1 MIEVIGFVVIVARKL
16 CLFTSIAMAASVKDQ
31 HCTEEYFRRTSAPKW
46 AEERREQV
54 EAFLDHHRVVGKC
67 MAVVTSGGTTVPLE
81 RNTVRFLDNFSTGS
95 RGAASVEY
103 LLGLG
108 YAVIYVHRPGSIA
121 PFARHLQR
129 ATASSLDV
137 NFLEHVDVSSRQ
149 EQQIRL
155 LVEDPKAKENV
166 VEAVKKLQNVRA
178 TNTLLALPFTSVDD
192 YFFVLRM
199 VANCVAPW
207 KERALFLL
215 AAAVSDFYIPQQDL
229 AEHKIQSRA
238 GPLELT
244 LQQVPKMLGVLRRNW
259 APQSF
264 VVSFKLE
271 TDWDILRKKAK
282 QAINKYA
289 MHLVI
294 ANELHSRFNEVLLI
308 TDKDE
313 RALTRPENDADIESS
328 LMEAVARMH
337 YQYIASHD
345 VSVPDEIGHRASRS
359 RLPSAMKR
367 QLPASV
373 QSLLSVMEA
382 HKEEILGVVVGGML
396 SVMLNMLQTHLRR
409 SR

>member
-1 MIEVIGFVVIVARKL
+1 MSDE
-16 CLFTSIAMAASVKDQ
+16 DQ
-31 HCTEEYFRRTSAPKW
+31 RRTEQYFVHTTAPKW
-46 AEERREQV
+46 GDERREQV

-67 MAVVTSGGTTVPLE
+67 VAVVTSGGTTVPLE

-129 ATASSLDV
+129 ATCSSLDV
-137 NFLEHVDVSSRQ
+137 DFLEHLDVRG
-149 EQQIRL
+149 EEIRL
-155 LVEDPKAKENV
+155 RVEDPAAKKKV
-166 VEAVKKLQNVRA
+166 VDAVHKLRTVRA
-178 TNTLLALPFTSVDD
+178 ANTLLALPFTSVDD

-199 VANCVAPW
+199 VATCVAPW

-229 AEHKIQSRA
+229 SVHKIQSRA

-244 LQQVPKMLGVLRRNW
+244 LQQVPKMLGVLRHTW

-282 QAINKYA
+282 QAIAKYA
-289 MHLVI
+289 MHLVV
-294 ANELHSRFNEVLLI
+294 ANELHSRFDEVLLV

-313 RALTRPENDADIESS
+313 RAITRPKDEADIEAA

-345 VSVPDEIGHRASRS
+345 VCVPEEIGHRVSRS
-359 RLPSAMKR
+359 SWLSRSWRK

-373 QSLLSVMEA
+373 QSVLSVVDE
-382 HKEEILGVVVGGML
+382 HKEEILGVMIGGVL
-396 SVMLNMLQTHLRR
+396 SVMLNMLQRR

>member
-1 MIEVIGFVVIVARKL
+1 MSDE
-16 CLFTSIAMAASVKDQ
+16 DQ
-31 HCTEEYFRRTSAPKW
+31 RRTEQYFQHTTAPKW
-46 AEERREQV
+46 GDERREQV

-67 MAVVTSGGTTVPLE
+67 VAVVTSGGTTVPLE

-121 PFARHLQR
+121 PFARHVQR
-129 ATASSLDV
+129 ATSSSLDV
-137 NFLEHVDVSSRQ
+137 NFLEHLDVRNGVMGDQ
-149 EQQIRL
+149 ETRL
-155 LVEDPKAKENV
+155 LVEDPTAKKKV
-166 VEAVKKLQNVRA
+166 VDAVHKLRTVRA
-178 TNTLLALPFTSVDD
+178 ANTLLSLPFTSVDD

-199 VANCVAPW
+199 VATCVAPW
-207 KERALFLL
+207 RERALFLL

-229 AEHKIQSRA
+229 SEHKIQSRA

-244 LQQVPKMLGVLRRNW
+244 LQQVPKMLGVLRHSW

-282 QAINKYA
+282 QAIAKYA
-289 MHLVI
+289 MHLVV
-294 ANELHSRFNEVLLI
+294 ANELHSRFDEVLLI

-313 RALTRPENDADIESS
+313 RAITRPKDEADIEAA

-345 VSVPDEIGHRASRS
+345 VCVPEEIGHRVSRS
-359 RLPSAMKR
+359 NFLSGSWKK

-373 QSLLSVMEA
+373 QSVLSVVDE
-382 HKEEILGVVVGGML
+382 HKEEILGVVIGGLL
-396 SVMLNMLQTHLRR
+396 SVMLNMLQSQLRR

>member
-1 MIEVIGFVVIVARKL
+1 MSDE
-16 CLFTSIAMAASVKDQ
+16 DQ
-31 HCTEEYFRRTSAPKW
+31 CRTEAYFHRTEAPKW
-46 AEERREQV
+46 ADERREQV

-67 MAVVTSGGTTVPLE
+67 VAIVTSGGTTVPLE

-129 ATASSLDV
+129 ATSASLDV
-137 NFLEHVDVSSRQ
+137 NFLEHVNVPARNGSVH
-149 EQQIRL
+149 EQAIRL
-155 LVEDPKAKENV
+155 VVEDPTAKEKV
-166 VEAVKKLQNVRA
+166 VDAVNQLRTVRA
-178 TNTLLALPFTSVDD
+178 ANTLLALPFTSVDD

-199 VANCVAPW
+199 VATCVAPW

-229 AEHKIQSRA
+229 SEHKIQSRA

-244 LQQVPKMLGVLRRNW
+244 LQQVPKMLGVLRHNW

-282 QAINKYA
+282 QAISKYA
-289 MHLVI
+289 MHLVV
-294 ANELHSRFNEVLLI
+294 ANELHSRFDEVLLV

-313 RALTRPENDADIESS
+313 RSIARPKEDADIELA
-328 LMEAVARMH
+328 LMEAVARLH
-337 YQYIASHD
+337 YQYIASND
-345 VSVPDEIGHRASRS
+345 VSMPEDIGHRVSHWKVSGAWKQ
-359 RLPSAMKR
+359 RLPV
-367 QLPASV
+367 SV
-373 QSLLSVMEA
+373 QSFLSVVVD
-382 HKEEILGVVVGGML
+382 HKEEILGVVVGGLL
-396 SVMLNMLQTHLRR
+396 SVMLNTLQTQLRR

>member
-1 MIEVIGFVVIVARKL
+1 MVLDE
-16 CLFTSIAMAASVKDQ
+16 DQ
-31 HCTEEYFRRTSAPKW
+31 QRTEEYFRRTSAPTW
-46 AEERREQV
+46 SDARREQV

-108 YAVIYVHRPGSIA
+108 YAVIYIHRPGSIA
-121 PFARHLQR
+121 PFARHLQK
-129 ATASSLDV
+129 ATCSSLDLS
-137 NFLEHVDVSSRQ
+137 FLDLVDVAARSNLHEQ
-149 EQQIRL
+149 EIRML
-155 LVEDPKAKENV
+155 LEDPTAKKQV
-166 VEAVKKLQNVRA
+166 VEAVTKLRNVRA
-178 TNTLLALPFTSVDD
+178 NNTLLALPFTSVDD
-192 YFFVLRM
+192 YFFMLKM
-199 VANCVAPW
+199 VATCMEPW

-215 AAAVSDFYIPQQDL
+215 AAAVSDFYIPQQEL
-229 AEHKIQSRA
+229 SVHKIQSRA

-244 LQQVPKMLGVLRRNW
+244 LQQVPKMLGVLRHNW

-282 QAINKYA
+282 QAISKYA

-294 ANELHSRFNEVLLI
+294 ANELHSRFDEVLLI

-313 RALTRPENDADIESS
+313 RSITRPKDEADIELS

-337 YQYIASHD
+337 YQYIGSHD
-345 VSVPDEIGHRASRS
+345 VSVPDEIGHRVSRRS
-359 RLPSAMKR
+359 FSSSWKK
-367 QLPASV
+367 QLPVSV
-373 QSLLSVMEA
+373 QSLLNAMDE
-382 HKEEILGVVVGGML
+382 HKEEILGIVVGGLL
-396 SVMLNMLQTHLRR
+396 SVMINMLQNHLRR

>member
-1 MIEVIGFVVIVARKL
+1 MSE
-16 CLFTSIAMAASVKDQ
+16 DQ
-31 HCTEEYFRRTSAPKW
+31 RRTEEYFLKTSKPKW
-46 AEERREQV
+46 ADERRDQV

-67 MAVVTSGGTTVPLE
+67 VAVVTSGGTTVPLE

-103 LLGLG
+103 MLGLG

-129 ATASSLDV
+129 ATCSSLDV
-137 NFLEHVDVSSRQ
+137 DFLQHVDVSTRNGNVH
-149 EQQIRL
+149 EQQIRV
-155 LVEDPKAKENV
+155 LVEDPTTKKNV
-166 VEAVKKLQNVRA
+166 VDAVNKLRSVRA
-178 TNTLLALPFTSVDD
+178 TNTLLSLPFTSVDD
-192 YFFVLRM
+192 YFFALRM
-199 VANCVAPW
+199 VATCVAPW
-207 KERALFLL
+207 KDRALFLL

-229 AEHKIQSRA
+229 SEHKIQSRA

-244 LQQVPKMLGVLRRNW
+244 LQQVPKMLGVLRHNW

-282 QAINKYA
+282 QAISKYA

-294 ANELHSRFNEVLLI
+294 ANELHSRFDEVLLI

-313 RALTRPENDADIESS
+313 RAITRPKEEADIEAA

-345 VSVPDEIGHRASRS
+345 VSVPEEIGHRVSRRYFS
-359 RLPSAMKR
+359 GSGVLKK

-373 QSLLSVMEA
+373 QSLLFVMEE
-382 HKEEILGVVVGGML
+382 HKEEILGVVVGGLL
-396 SVMLNMLQTHLRR
+396 SVMLNMLQNHLRR

>member
-1 MIEVIGFVVIVARKL
+1 MDDE
-16 CLFTSIAMAASVKDQ
+16 DQ
-31 HCTEEYFRRTSAPKW
+31 RRTEEYFLHTTAPKW
-46 AEERREQV
+46 AGERREQV

-67 MAVVTSGGTTVPLE
+67 VAVVTSGGTTVPLE

-129 ATASSLDV
+129 ATCSALDV
-137 NFLEHVDVSSRQ
+137 DFLQHVDVPIHSGNASEQ
-149 EQQIRL
+149 EIRL
-155 LVEDPKAKENV
+155 LVEDPTAKKKV
-166 VEAVKKLQNVRA
+166 MDAVNKLRSVRA
-178 TNTLLALPFTSVDD
+178 TNTLLALPFTSVDE
-192 YFFVLRM
+192 YFFALRM
-199 VANCVAPW
+199 VATCVAPW

-229 AEHKIQSRA
+229 SEHKIQSRA

-244 LQQVPKMLGVLRRNW
+244 LQQVPKMLGVLRHQW
-259 APQSF
+259 AQQSF

-282 QAINKYA
+282 QAISKYA
-289 MHLVI
+289 VHLVI
-294 ANELHSRFNEVLLI
+294 ANELHSRFDEVLLI
-308 TDKDE
+308 TDKNE
-313 RALTRPENDADIESS
+313 RSVARPKEEADIEAA

-345 VSVPDEIGHRASRS
+345 VSVPDEIGHRVSRS
-359 RLPSAMKR
+359 GFSGAWKK
-367 QLPASV
+367 QLPAAV
-373 QSLLSVMEA
+373 QSLLSVMDQ
-382 HKEEILGVVVGGML
+382 HKEEILGVVVGGLL
-396 SVMLNMLQTHLRR
+396 SVMLNMLQHQLRR

>member
-1 MIEVIGFVVIVARKL
+1 MSDE
-16 CLFTSIAMAASVKDQ
+16 DQ
-31 HCTEEYFRRTSAPKW
+31 RRTEEYFVDTTAPKW
-46 AEERREQV
+46 GDERREQV

-67 MAVVTSGGTTVPLE
+67 VAVVTSGGTTVPLE

-129 ATASSLDV
+129 ATCSSLDV
-137 NFLEHVDVSSRQ
+137 DFLEHLDVRG
-149 EQQIRL
+149 EEIRL
-155 LVEDPKAKENV
+155 LVEDPAAKKKV
-166 VEAVKKLQNVRA
+166 VGAVHKLRTVRA
-178 TNTLLALPFTSVDD
+178 ANTLLALPFTSVDD

-199 VANCVAPW
+199 VATCVAPW

-229 AEHKIQSRA
+229 SVHKIQSRA

-244 LQQVPKMLGVLRRNW
+244 LQQVPKMLGVLRHTW

-282 QAINKYA
+282 QAIAKYA
-289 MHLVI
+289 MHLVV
-294 ANELHSRFNEVLLI
+294 ANELHSRFDEMLLV

-313 RALTRPENDADIESS
+313 RAITRAKDEADIEAA

-345 VSVPDEIGHRASRS
+345 VCVPEEIGHRVSRS
-359 RLPSAMKR
+359 SWLSRSWRK

-373 QSLLSVMEA
+373 QSVLSVVDE
-382 HKEEILGVVVGGML
+382 HKEEILGVMIGGVL
-396 SVMLNMLQTHLRR
+396 SVMLNMLQRR

>member
-1 MIEVIGFVVIVARKL
+1 
-16 CLFTSIAMAASVKDQ
+16 MASDEDRRS
-31 HCTEEYFRRTSAPKW
+31 TEEYFLKTTAPKW
-46 AEERREQV
+46 ADERREQV

-67 MAVVTSGGTTVPLE
+67 VAVVTSGGTTVPLE

-108 YAVIYVHRPGSIA
+108 YAVIYVHRPGSVA

-129 ATASSLDV
+129 ATCSSLDV
-137 NFLEHVDVSSRQ
+137 DFLQHVDAPTRN

-155 LVEDPKAKENV
+155 LVEDPTAKKNV
-166 VEAVKKLQNVRA
+166 VDAVNKLRDVRIA
-178 TNTLLALPFTSVDD
+178 NTLLTLPFTSVDD
-192 YFFVLRM
+192 YFFMLRM
-199 VANCVAPW
+199 VATCVAPW
-207 KERALFLL
+207 KDRALFLL

-229 AEHKIQSRA
+229 AVHKIQSRA

-244 LQQVPKMLGVLRRNW
+244 LQQVPKMLGVLRHNW

-282 QAINKYA
+282 QAISKYA

-294 ANELHSRFNEVLLI
+294 ANELHSRFDEVLLI

-313 RALTRPENDADIESS
+313 RSITRPKEEADIEAG

-337 YQYIASHD
+337 YHYIASQD
-345 VSVPDEIGHRASRS
+345 VSVPDEIGHHVSRS
-359 RLPSAMKR
+359 IISGSRVWKKLPS
-367 QLPASV
+367 PV
-373 QSLLSVMEA
+373 QSLLSVMDE
-382 HKEEILGVVVGGML
+382 HKEEILGVVWAVCCP
-396 SVMLNMLQTHLRR
+396 
-409 SR
+409 